1 MKRGMYARLALDGI
15 RKNRRMY
22 FPYLL
27 TCVGMAVVFYIMA
40 YLTRNGNVKLAL
52 DSDSA
57 LSMLGMGK
65 FVIAVFAVIFL
76 FYTHSFLIRR
86 RKREFGLYN
95 ILGMT
100 KRNIARVLFWEEI
113 YTLAITLALG
123 LACGILISKL
133 AELFL
138 VNLTDARITYS
149 FQIEPKAI
157 GDTAIL
163 FLGIFALQYLKTL
176 LQIQK
181 SGAIHLLKSEAA
193 GEKPPRA
200 NWALAIPGV
209 LLLGAGYYIAVSV
222 HDPYSA
228 LFRFFIAV
236 LLVIAG
242 TYLTMIA
249 GSVTLCRALQKNRRY
264 YYKTN
269 HFVSVSQMAY
279 RMRRNGAGLATICIL
294 STMVLVTVSSTS
306 SLYFG
311 KEDSLATRYPTQFQV
326 SVQFK
331 DGRDLNDANLSR
343 LKADLNSAAAGKVDS
358 ALHGLRT
365 ARVYG
370 VVEKDHIQLDPDAM
384 ARLAISDA
392 LWCFN
397 FVPAD
402 DYNAIYGTDYA
413 VGAGEAILCAAD
425 RPYTAGTLNFSGV
438 APLRVV
444 GTAAQPIRDSE
455 STVGIVPELMVIV
468 QDLDALLGNLYD
480 QRNSFAEPVVNFRWL
495 CGFDTNLSEADQI
508 DFNYVLIDRLEPPVN
523 GRLTI
528 ASCAVNR
535 RDFFNSF
542 GSLFFIGVMLS
553 IVFMFAAVLIIYY
566 KQISEAY
573 EDQARYDIMRR
584 VGMSDREIRKSV
596 NSQLLTVFFL
606 PMIGA
611 AMHIAFAFPVVRL
624 LLRVFNLN
632 NAALF
637 AAVTGIAFCAYA
649 LLYALVYRITSAKAL
664 AIKG

>member
-1 MKRGMYARLALDGI
+1 MKKGMYSRLALDGV

-27 TCVGMAVVFYIMA
+27 TCVGIAVVFYIMA
-40 YLTRNGNVKLAL
+40 YLTRNETVKLAL

-65 FVIAVFAVIFL
+65 VVIMIFAVIFL

-100 KRNIARVLFWEEI
+100 KGNIARVLLWEEV

-123 LACGILISKL
+123 LVCGILISKL

-138 VNLTDARITYS
+138 VNLTDAQITYS
-149 FQIEPKAI
+149 FQIEPKAVL
-157 GDTAIL
+157 DTAIL
-163 FLGIFALQYLKTL
+163 FVVIFALQYIKTL
-176 LQIQK
+176 LQIRR
-181 SGAIHLLKSEAA
+181 SGAIDLLKSETA
-193 GEKPPRA
+193 GEKPPRV
-200 NWALAIPGV
+200 NWALAIPGA
-209 LLLGAGYYIAVSV
+209 LLLGAGYYIAVAV
-222 HDPYSA
+222 ADPYSA
-228 LFRFFIAV
+228 LMQFFVAV

-311 KEDSLATRYPTQFQV
+311 KEDSLASRYPTQFQV
-326 SVQFK
+326 TAQFAN
-331 DGRDLNDANLSR
+331 GRDLNEENIAP
-343 LKADLNSAAAGKVDS
+343 LKAELSSIVSGKMDS
-358 ALHGLRT
+358 ALRGLRT
-365 ARVYG
+365 ARAYG
-370 VVEKDHIQLDPDAM
+370 VVEDDHIQLDPDAM
-384 ARLAISDA
+384 ARLAVSDA

-397 FVPAD
+397 FVPAA

-413 VGAGEAILCAAD
+413 PAAGEAILCAAD
-425 RPYTAGTLNFSGV
+425 RPFSGD
-438 APLRVV
+438 ALNISGLEPLRII
-444 GTAAQPIRDSE
+444 GEAAQPIQDTE

-468 QDLDALLGNLYD
+468 DDLDALLKDLVD
-480 QRNSFAEPVVNFRWL
+480 QRNSFDQPVINFRWI
-495 CGFDTNLSEADQI
+495 CGFDTNLSDEAQI
-508 DFNYVLIDRLEPPVN
+508 DLNYELIERLEPPVN
-523 GRLTI
+523 ARLTI

-542 GSLFFIGVMLS
+542 GALFFIGIMLS

-606 PMIGA
+606 PLFGA
-611 AMHIAFAFPVVRL
+611 LCHVAFAFPVVRL

-649 LLYALVYRITSAKAL
+649 LVYALVYKITAAKAL
-664 AIKG
+664 SIKG

>member
-27 TCVGMAVVFYIMA
+27 TCVGMTVVFYIMA
-40 YLTRNGNVKLAL
+40 YLTRNENVRRAL

-65 FVIAVFAVIFL
+65 FVLVVFAAVFL

-100 KRNIARVLFWEEI
+100 KRNIARVLFWEEV

-123 LACGILISKL
+123 LVCGILISKL

-138 VNLTDARITYS
+138 VNLTDGRITYS
-149 FQIEPKAI
+149 FQIEPMAI
-157 GDTAIL
+157 LDTAIL

-176 LQIQK
+176 LQIRK
-181 SGAIHLLKSEAA
+181 SGAIDLLKSESA

-222 HDPYSA
+222 KDPYSA
-228 LFRFFIAV
+228 LFQFFIAV

-249 GSVTLCRALQKNRRY
+249 GSVTLCRALQRNHRY

-269 HFVSVSQMAY
+269 HFVSISQMAY

-331 DGRDLNDANLSR
+331 DGRDLNDANLSQ
-343 LKADLNSAAAGKVDS
+343 LKAELNRAAAGKTDS

-365 ARVYG
+365 ARAYG
-370 VVEKDHIQLDPDAM
+370 VVDGDHIRLDPDAM
-384 ARLAISDA
+384 ARLSISDA
-392 LWCFN
+392 LWCYN

-413 VGAGEAILCAAD
+413 PGAGEAILCAAD
-425 RPYTAGTLNFSGV
+425 RPYTAGALNFTGLT
-438 APLRVV
+438 PLRIV
-444 GTAAQPIRDSE
+444 GTAAQPIQDCE

-468 QDLDALLGNLYD
+468 QDLDALLGKLYD
-480 QRNSFAEPVVNFRWL
+480 QRNSFGEAVVNFRWL
-495 CGFDTNLSEADQI
+495 CGFDTNLSEDAQI
-508 DFNYVLIDRLEPPVN
+508 DFNYALIERLEPPVN

-606 PMIGA
+606 PLLGA
-611 AMHIAFAFPVVRL
+611 GAHIAFAFPVVRL

-632 NAALF
+632 NATLF

-649 LLYALVYRITSAKAL
+649 LVYALVYKITSAKAI